1 MKKGQNLPLT
11 NYFQEVIR
19 ELKKVD
25 WPNREQTIQQTAL
38 VLLVSLG
45 IALYLG
51 GVDYIFTRML
61 EFILQ

>member
-1 MKKGQNLPLT
+1 MKKGQNLPIPT
-11 NYFQEVIR
+11 YFQEVIR

-25 WPNREQTIQQTAL
+25 WPSRDQTIQQTAL
-38 VLLVSLG
+38 VLLVSAV

-51 GVDYIFTRML
+51 GADYVFTLML